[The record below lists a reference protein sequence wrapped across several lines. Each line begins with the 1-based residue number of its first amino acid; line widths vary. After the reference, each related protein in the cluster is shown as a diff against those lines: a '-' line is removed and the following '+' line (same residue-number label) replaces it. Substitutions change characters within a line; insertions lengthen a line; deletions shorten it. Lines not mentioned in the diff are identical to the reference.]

1 MEIKKEKKNSMLMTE
16 GSIVKILL
24 LFSVPLILGN
34 LLQQTYNTVDSI
46 IVGNYVGSNALAAVG
61 SSTAL
66 INLLIGFSQG
76 IAVGAGVIVSHSIG
90 ANDRKK
96 IHLSVNALA
105 AVGSSTALIN
115 LLIGFSQGIAVGA
128 GVIVSHSI
136 GANDRKKIHLSV
148 HTAIMIAILL
158 GTCLSIIGFIFTPQL
173 LEWMKTPAE
182 VMPESVTYLRL
193 FSIGMVFNIVYNMEA
208 GILNAVGN
216 SKRSL
221 LYLGIASV
229 TNIIL
234 DLLFVKILGMGVKGV
249 AIATNLSQMI
259 SCLLA
264 LGFLMK
270 VNDNYKVYLNKI
282 KLHKETAIKIIKMG
296 LPTGIQSMVISLSNV
311 LIQSNVNVYGPSI
324 MAGFGAYLKID
335 AIKIIKMGLPT
346 GIQSMVISLSNVLI
360 QSNVNVY
367 GPSIM
372 AGFGAYL
379 KIDGFNI
386 LPVLSLSMASTT
398 FTGQNCGAGK
408 KDRVKKGI
416 WITLAIGIIYTII
429 TGILLLMFKRP
440 LMQLFTQD
448 EGIILAG
455 TEAMKYFCPFY
466 SILAILHCLAGAV
479 RGAGKTMPPMII
491 LTQDEGIILAGTEAM
506 KYFCPFYSILAILH
520 CLAGAVRGAGKTM
533 PPMIILLFSMCIFR
547 IIWLQFILPL
557 NNTIGNIY
565 ILYPVTW
572 GIGLFLMIIYI
583 WKAKWL

>member
-1 MEIKKEKKNSMLMTE
+1 MEIKKEKKSSILMTE

-46 IVGNYVGSNALAAVG
+46 IVGNYVGSNVLAAVG

-66 INLLIGFSQG
+66 IHLLIGFSQG
-76 IAVGAGVIVSHSIG
+76 ISVGAGVIVSHSIG

-96 IHLSVNALA
+96 I
-105 AVGSSTALIN
+105 
-115 LLIGFSQGIAVGA
+115 
-128 GVIVSHSI
+128 
-136 GANDRKKIHLSV
+136 RLSV

-234 DLLFVKILGMGVKGV
+234 DLFFVKFLGMGVKGV

-282 KLHKETAIKIIKMG
+282 KLHKETAVRIIKMG

-311 LIQSNVNVYGPSI
+311 LIQSNVNVYG
-324 MAGFGAYLKID
+324 A
-335 AIKIIKMGLPT
+335 
-346 GIQSMVISLSNVLI
+346 
-360 QSNVNVY
+360 
-367 GPSIM
+367 SIM

-408 KDRVKKGI
+408 KDRVKKGV
-416 WITLAIGIIYTII
+416 WITLVIGIIYTII

-440 LMQLFTQD
+440 LMQLFTKD

-455 TEAMKYFCPFY
+455 IEAMKYFCPFY
-466 SILAILHCLAGAV
+466 ALLAILH
-479 RGAGKTMPPMII
+479 
-491 LTQDEGIILAGTEAM
+491 
-506 KYFCPFYSILAILH
+506 S
-520 CLAGAVRGAGKTM
+520 LAGAVRGAGKTM

-565 ILYPVTW
+565 ILYPITW
-572 GIGLFLMIIYI
+572 GIGVFLMGLYT